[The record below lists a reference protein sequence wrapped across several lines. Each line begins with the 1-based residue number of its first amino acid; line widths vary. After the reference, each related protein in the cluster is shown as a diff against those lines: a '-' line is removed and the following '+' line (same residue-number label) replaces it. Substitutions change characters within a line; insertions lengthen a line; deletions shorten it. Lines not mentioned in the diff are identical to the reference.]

1 MARFNGFTGDF
12 SSGITK
18 GFSIPSDKSL
28 GIKDYA
34 VADNPF
40 KFTPNKDEFKSRIR
54 FYDRDS
60 LWARWRRGYE
70 IYTVMQSVFGT
81 SAKQRS
87 AIGDYRSYC
96 AFQQYPGIFIPARI
110 FTYPSSSVE
119 TGEHVVA
126 MRDANAFNFYDF
138 GLPTLGIRYLG
149 DAATV
154 PYSQS
159 GTAITVSYT
168 NHGYQL
174 GDNVY
179 LSILSGTATTS
190 TLTIVAKTANTFT
203 CTAATSATTVGNVSA
218 ALSTTFSDDRWTEIR
233 TRLRYL
239 PTPTSSLVGERFTD
253 RIEESDPG
261 LSATYSRIA
270 STVTVTCATAHGLA
284 TGAEVNLNTTSGA
297 VISGLYKITVTSSV
311 VFTVTTIESGSSSGA
326 AVVYRLIEKF
336 NYRDYVGY
344 TVKSIDTANN
354 ELVFQRTDSYGAQ
367 TTDNVTNIVVPAHR
381 GFAVGRFLTTELRYQ
396 CSCPDYTRRA
406 SYYLQSD
413 NQLDKFPSTA
423 ITSTKPGTLLNKDDT
438 ISNVR
443 ENIGVF
449 SDLGYIT
456 SNNFYQLP
464 DYQDK
469 AKGCYTSL
477 QYYQLRWC
485 KHIYA
490 SLFSLMHEEG
500 NIPFD
505 IASSYKQTNSPN
517 VIITAANHGLTA
529 NTKVQLTV
537 TSGAVLSGQYTISSI
552 IDSNNFSIVYP
563 YSQTTSGY
571 CHVGNLKE
579 HDYVDIWLHE
589 PSDHPVGD
597 GADMFYANLRKEHSR
612 VQQGAERL
620 AMLRKGKNWLGS
632 AVSKDFKNQPQSTG
646 NYEPYILTSLLTDN
660 VQRDAAGNI
669 VSSSGTVQNS
679 TQRMISIVSKVV
691 NLNPTL
697 IVSTKFGF
705 LDQPLINYTTD
716 YQFGLIDAGQYL
728 NGNPTEDL
736 NNFVSAGYF
745 VVGVWYVITTIGTT
759 DFTAIGAASN
769 AVYIEFQATGTG
781 TGDGIAVAMSTID
794 CSTYDPLTA
803 QQNVVDCGTYS

>member
-12 SSGITK
+12 SSGITS
-18 GFSIPSDKSL
+18 GFNVPSGSSP
-28 GIKDYA
+28 GVSDYT

-40 KFTPNKDEFKSRIR
+40 KFTPAKDEFKSRIR

-119 TGEHVVA
+119 TGEHIVA
-126 MRDANAFNFYDF
+126 MRDTNAFNFYDF
-138 GLPTLGIRYLG
+138 GLPILGVRYLG

-159 GTAITVSYT
+159 GTAITVSYI

-174 GDNVY
+174 GDNIY
-179 LSILSGTATTS
+179 LSILSGTATTA
-190 TLTIVAKTANTFT
+190 TLTIVSKTANTFT
-203 CTAATSATTVGNVSA
+203 CTAATSVTTVGNASV
-218 ALSTTFSDDRWTEIR
+218 ALSTVFSDDRWTEIR

-261 LSATYSRIA
+261 LSATYSRTS
-270 STVTVTCATAHGLA
+270 STVTVTCSVAHGLA
-284 TGAEVNLNTTSGA
+284 TGNEVNLNTTSGA
-297 VISGLYKITVTSSV
+297 VIPGLYKITVTSSV
-311 VFTVTTIESGSSSGA
+311 AFTVTTIESGSTSGSA
-326 AVVYRLIEKF
+326 TVYRLVEKF
-336 NYRDYVGY
+336 NYQDYVGY
-344 TVKSIDTANN
+344 TVKSIDTSNN

-367 TTDNVTNIVVPAHR
+367 TTDNVTNIVVPAQR
-381 GFAVGRFLTTELRYQ
+381 GFAVGKFLTTELRYQ
-396 CSCPDYTRRA
+396 CTCPDYTRRE
-406 SYYLQSD
+406 SYNLYNE
-413 NQLDKFPSTA
+413 NQRDKFPETA
-423 ITSTKPGTLLNKDDT
+423 ITSVKPGTTLNKDGTVSD
-438 ISNVR
+438 VR

-449 SDLGYIT
+449 SDLGYVT

-469 AKGCYTSL
+469 AKGCYTNL

-500 NIPFD
+500 NISFN
-505 IASSYKQTNSPN
+505 ISSSYKQTNSPN
-517 VIITAANHGLTA
+517 VIITSPNHGLTS
-529 NTKVQLTV
+529 NTKVQLVV
-537 TSGAVLSGQYTISSI
+537 TSGSVLSGQYTIGSV
-552 IDSNNFSIVYP
+552 IDSNTFSIVYP
-563 YSQTTSGY
+563 YAQTTSGY
-571 CHVGNLKE
+571 CHVENLKE
-579 HDYVDIWLHE
+579 HDYVDVWLRE

-597 GADMFYANLRKEHSR
+597 GADLFYANLRKEHSR

-632 AVSKDFKNQPQSTG
+632 ATTSNFKNQPQSTG
-646 NYEPYILTSLLTDN
+646 NYQPYILTSLLTDN
-660 VQRDAAGNI
+660 IQRDAYGNI

-679 TQRMISIVSKVV
+679 TQRMIAVVSKVV

-705 LDQPLINYTTD
+705 LDQPLINYTAD

-728 NGNPTEDL
+728 NGVTTDPL
-736 NNFVSAGYF
+736 NNFVSAGSF
-745 VVGVWYVITTIGTT
+745 VVGSWYVITTVGTT

-769 AVYIEFQATGTG
+769 ALYIEFQATGAG
-781 TGDGIAVAMSTID
+781 TGDGTAVAMSTID
-794 CSTYDPLTA
+794 CVTYDPLTA
-803 QQNVVDCGTYS
+803 QQNVVDCGTYG